1 MFIYF
6 FPFFACFTFFRL
18 STSKI
23 YVDLI
28 LWLFSHPFRHH
39 HHHHHDPFAPLH
51 INCGPTAGCAGPNLS
66 QNMFFT
72 GTTTIPLDVMHQNH
86 QSLMTQNRT
95 PPTLFQYPS
104 EWFIPR
110 YYSLVFDANLG
121 WATLAITVLVQLL
134 ENSKWF
140 SPRSQT
146 HLRNVTRSQIKRSPA
161 ATSPYASIIKSQYNV
176 SQFIRSKPVI
186 SLRHDCRET
195 SKYRAAKMP
204 EYRHNKSATVS
215 VTWSAARS
223 HYENWK
229 SLFAQ
234 KKKKELFCSPIARKL
249 LICGH

>member
-6 FPFFACFTFFRL
+6 FPFFACSTFFRL

-51 INCGPTAGCAGPNLS
+51 INCGRGRMCSAKSEPKHVFHRNDNDSARRHAPE
-66 QNMFFT
+66 
-72 GTTTIPLDVMHQNH
+72 PPELDD
-86 QSLMTQNRT
+86 
-95 PPTLFQYPS
+95 S
-104 EWFIPR
+104 ESNAAHAVPVSKWVI
-110 YYSLVFDANLG
+110 YSALLPLVFDANLG

-146 HLRNVTRSQIKRSPA
+146 HLRNVIRSEIKRSPA

-234 KKKKELFCSPIARKL
+234 KEKKELFSSPIARKL